1 MAFGAA
7 GLIVSG
13 SLLSTRRGEIRQ
25 IKLNPIIIK
34 ASMMTEQNI
43 KELLRSGGYIAD
55 EAIATAVFLALRME
69 KPILIE
75 GPPGVGKTGLAK
87 TLSAALDF
95 PLVRLQC
102 YEGIDEGKA
111 LYDWEYGKQ
120 LLYTQMLR
128 TQLDSRL
135 SSAVSLSEAVAVL
148 ADEESLFF
156 SENFLVQRPILR
168 SFKSE
173 QRSVLLIDEIDRSD
187 DEFEALL
194 LECLSEFQ
202 VSIPELGVLTAKHR
216 PLTIL
221 TSNGTRMISDALRRR
236 CLYLYID
243 YPELER
249 EVQIVRAR
257 FPEICEE
264 LAQQMVGFL
273 RTAREQN
280 LRKPPSVS
288 ETLDWAEV
296 LALLHVKKLT
306 KEVVANTV
314 GVIAKHQADLKPVIE
329 LAIQELG

>member
-1 MAFGAA
+1 
-7 GLIVSG
+7 
-13 SLLSTRRGEIRQ
+13 
-25 IKLNPIIIK
+25 
-34 ASMMTEQNI
+34 MTELTEQSVR
-43 KELLRSGGYIAD
+43 ELLGSAGYIAD
-55 EAIATAVFLALRME
+55 ESISTAVFLALRME

-87 TLSAALDF
+87 TLSQVMDL
-95 PLVRLQC
+95 PMVRLQC

-128 TQLDSRL
+128 TQLDKRL
-135 SSAVSLSEAVAVL
+135 CAASDLRDAVEQLASE
-148 ADEESLFF
+148 ECLFF

-168 SFKSE
+168 SFLSE
-173 QRSVLLIDEIDRSD
+173 KRSVLLIDEIDRSD

-194 LECLSEFQ
+194 LECLSDFQ
-202 VSIPELGVLTAKHR
+202 ISIPELGVIGAKQK
-216 PLTIL
+216 PLAIL

-257 FPEICEE
+257 FPDICDA
-264 LAQQMVGFL
+264 LAHQMIGFL
-273 RTAREQN
+273 RKARELN

-296 LALLHVKKLT
+296 LSILHVTKLT
-306 KEVVANTV
+306 PEIVASTV
-314 GVIAKHQADLKPVIE
+314 GVISKHQADLQKVAE
-329 LAIQELG
+329 LAAEELV

>member
-1 MAFGAA
+1 
-7 GLIVSG
+7 
-13 SLLSTRRGEIRQ
+13 
-25 IKLNPIIIK
+25 
-34 ASMMTEQNI
+34 MTEQDV

-75 GPPGVGKTGLAK
+75 GPPGVGKTGLAQ
-87 TLSAALDF
+87 TLSKVMDL

-128 TQLDSRL
+128 TQLDNQLSAATDLRDAVERL
-135 SSAVSLSEAVAVL
+135 AS
-148 ADEESLFF
+148 EESLFF
-156 SENFLVQRPILR
+156 SQNFLVQRPVLR
-168 SFKSE
+168 SFLSE
-173 QRSVLLIDEIDRSD
+173 KRSVLLIDEIDRSD

-194 LECLSEFQ
+194 LECLSDFQ
-202 VSIPELGVLTAKHR
+202 VSIPELGVIEAKQK
-216 PLTIL
+216 PLAIL

-243 YPELER
+243 YPENDR

-257 FPEICEE
+257 YPDICED
-264 LAQQMVGFL
+264 LGQQMVGFL
-273 RTAREQN
+273 RKARELN

-288 ETLDWAEV
+288 EALDWAEV
-296 LALLHVKKLT
+296 LSILHISKLT
-306 KEVVANTV
+306 PQVVKNTV
-314 GVIAKHQADLKPVIE
+314 GVISKHQADLEKVAD
-329 LAIQELG
+329 LADEELG

>member
-1 MAFGAA
+1 
-7 GLIVSG
+7 
-13 SLLSTRRGEIRQ
+13 
-25 IKLNPIIIK
+25 
-34 ASMMTEQNI
+34 MMTEQKV

-87 TLSAALDF
+87 TLSAVMDF

-128 TQLDSRL
+128 TQLDTHL
-135 SSAVSLSEAVAVL
+135 SSASNLRDAVEQL
-148 ADEESLFF
+148 ASEESLFF
-156 SENFLVQRPILR
+156 SQNFLVQRPILR
-168 SFKSE
+168 SFLSE
-173 QRSVLLIDEIDRSD
+173 KRSVLLIDEIDRSD

-194 LECLSEFQ
+194 LECLSDFQ
-202 VSIPELGVLTAKHR
+202 VSIPELGVIVAKQK
-216 PLTIL
+216 PLAIL

-236 CLYLYID
+236 CLFLYID

-257 FPEICEE
+257 FPDICDE
-264 LAQQMVGFL
+264 LAHQMVGFL
-273 RTAREQN
+273 RKARELN

-296 LALLHVKKLT
+296 LSILHVTRLT
-306 KEVVANTV
+306 PAVVANTV
-314 GVIAKHQADLKPVIE
+314 GVISKHQADLQKVVE
-329 LAIQELG
+329 LATAELA

>member
-1 MAFGAA
+1 METSVAFE
-7 GLIVSG
+7 LPETPVTS
-13 SLLSTRRGEIRQ
+13 EH
-25 IKLNPIIIK
+25 KV
-34 ASMMTEQNI
+34 
-43 KELLRSGGYIAD
+43 KELLRCGGYMAD
-55 EAIATAVFLALRME
+55 ESIATAVFLALRME

-87 TLSAALDF
+87 TLSAVMDF

-128 TQLDSRL
+128 TQLDNHL
-135 SSAVSLSEAVAVL
+135 CASSDLRDAVEQL
-148 ADEESLFF
+148 ASQESLFF
-156 SENFLVQRPILR
+156 SRNFLVQRPILR
-168 SFKSE
+168 SFLSQK
-173 QRSVLLIDEIDRSD
+173 RSVLLIDEIDRSD

-194 LECLSEFQ
+194 LECLSDFQ
-202 VSIPELGVLTAKHR
+202 VSIPELGVIHASKK
-216 PLTIL
+216 PLAIL

-243 YPELER
+243 YPEQER

-257 FPEICEE
+257 FPDLCEN
-264 LAQQMVGFL
+264 LARQLVGFL
-273 RTAREQN
+273 RKARELN

-296 LALLHVKKLT
+296 LSLLHVSKLT
-306 KEVVANTV
+306 PEVVANTV
-314 GVIAKHQADLKPVIE
+314 GVISKHQADLSKVVD
-329 LAIQELG
+329 LATAELG

>member
-1 MAFGAA
+1 
-7 GLIVSG
+7 
-13 SLLSTRRGEIRQ
+13 
-25 IKLNPIIIK
+25 
-34 ASMMTEQNI
+34 MMTGQNV

-87 TLSAALDF
+87 TLSTVLDL

-128 TQLDSRL
+128 TQLDNQL
-135 SSAVSLSEAVAVL
+135 SSATDLREAVDRL
-148 ADEESLFF
+148 ASEESLFF
-156 SENFLVQRPILR
+156 SRNFLVQRPVLR
-168 SFKSE
+168 SFLSE
-173 QRSVLLIDEIDRSD
+173 KRSVLLIDEIDRSD

-194 LECLSEFQ
+194 LECLSDFQ
-202 VSIPELGVLTAKHR
+202 VSIPELGVLEAVNK
-216 PLTIL
+216 PLAIL

-257 FPEICEE
+257 FPDICDE
-264 LAQQMVGFL
+264 LAHQMVSFL
-273 RTAREQN
+273 RKARELN

-296 LALLHVKKLT
+296 LSLLHVSKLT
-306 KEVVANTV
+306 PEVVAKTV
-314 GVIAKHQADLKPVIE
+314 GVISKHQADLQKVAE
-329 LAIQELG
+329 LAVEELG

>member
-1 MAFGAA
+1 
-7 GLIVSG
+7 
-13 SLLSTRRGEIRQ
+13 
-25 IKLNPIIIK
+25 
-34 ASMMTEQNI
+34 MTEQNI
-43 KELLRSGGYIAD
+43 KETLSSGGYIAD
-55 EAIATAVFLALRME
+55 EAIATAVFLAMRME

-87 TLSAALDF
+87 TLAETLAY

-128 TQLDSRL
+128 TQLDNHL
-135 SSAVSLSEAVAVL
+135 SAASDLRGAVESLAS
-148 ADEESLFF
+148 EESLFF
-156 SENFLVQRPILR
+156 SQNFLVQRPVLR
-168 SFKSE
+168 SFLSE
-173 QRSVLLIDEIDRSD
+173 TRSVLLIDEIDRSD

-194 LECLSEFQ
+194 LECLSDFQ
-202 VSIPELGVLTAKHR
+202 VSIPELGVISAVNK

-243 YPELER
+243 YPELDR

-257 FPEICEE
+257 FPDICEQ
-264 LAQQMVGFL
+264 LAQQMVAFL
-273 RTAREQN
+273 RKAREQN

-296 LALLHVKKLT
+296 LSILKVTKLT
-306 KEVVANTV
+306 PEIVANTV
-314 GVIAKHQADLKPVIE
+314 GVISKHQADLQPMEDLAVAE
-329 LAIQELG
+329 LS

>member
-1 MAFGAA
+1 
-7 GLIVSG
+7 
-13 SLLSTRRGEIRQ
+13 
-25 IKLNPIIIK
+25 
-34 ASMMTEQNI
+34 MMTEQNVQ
-43 KELLRSGGYIAD
+43 ELLRSGGYIAD

-87 TLSAALDF
+87 TLSAVMDF

-128 TQLDSRL
+128 TQLDNHLYAATDLRD
-135 SSAVSLSEAVAVL
+135 AVEQL
-148 ADEESLFF
+148 ASEESLFF
-156 SENFLVQRPILR
+156 SQNFLVQRPILR
-168 SFKSE
+168 SFLSE
-173 QRSVLLIDEIDRSD
+173 KRSVLLIDEIDRSD

-194 LECLSEFQ
+194 LESLSDFQ
-202 VSIPELGVLTAKHR
+202 VSIPELGVIVAKQK
-216 PLTIL
+216 PLAIL

-257 FPEICEE
+257 FPDICDE
-264 LAQQMVGFL
+264 LAHQMVGFL
-273 RTAREQN
+273 RKARDLN

-296 LALLHVKKLT
+296 LSILHVTKLT
-306 KEVVANTV
+306 PAVVANTV
-314 GVIAKHQADLKPVIE
+314 GVISKHQADLQKVVE
-329 LAIQELG
+329 LAATELT